1 MRHAKLRRA
10 PLRQRL
16 AQAAVLLAT
25 TLVAQPAVSQ
35 LAEAQGGQPQS
46 IAQAQ
51 PSQEAML
58 QLIEGFMAL
67 SPGDR
72 STLAVAQDKRDAILL
87 TSKGSPN
94 DLYWQELARWGW
106 MRRAPI
112 PEGLTQAGLADRFS
126 AWTTTRLGRE
136 KIPLLIRIATAGQ
149 ES

>member
-1 MRHAKLRRA
+1 MRHAKAGTA
-10 PLRQRL
+10 PVCQLL
-16 AQAAVLLAT
+16 AAAAVLLAGS
-25 TLVAQPAVSQ
+25 LMAQAADSQ
-35 LAEAQGGQPQS
+35 QARPQTGQS
-46 IAQAQ
+46 EFVAQAQ
-51 PSQEAML
+51 PTQEAML

-72 STLAVAQDKRDAILL
+72 STLEVAQDKRDAILL

-106 MRRAPI
+106 MRRAPV

-136 KIPLLIRIATAGQ
+136 KIPLLIRIANAGQ